1 MEIILT
7 HLSIFLSAL
16 LFSYIISK
24 KTGIP
29 VIPIYIIAG
38 IIISAITHIHE
49 AHIFETL
56 GVIILLFYIGLEFSV
71 AELEKNFKTIL
82 SVGLTD
88 LVLNLIPLF
97 AAAKLIGFDTFTSF
111 ILSVI
116 LYPSSSAIISKLLI
130 DYRKLAN
137 PEVDPVLSILVFEDI
152 AAAILLALIS
162 NLSSSSISPTTL
174 LITTSKILIFILI
187 SFAIIKNTNKFIDK
201 AFHDLGTSSEFT
213 VLFVGTLIFVII
225 ETTLGFGLS
234 ESIGAFL
241 AGTLFAESSFKHQVE
256 SVVIPYRDLLGSLF
270 FLSFGLSI
278 DPKIFSLE
286 IIPLLT
292 LLLIL
297 SFATK
302 ILTGI
307 AAAKLYGLK
316 LKRGV
321 SAGIML
327 LPRGEFSI
335 LVAASSPKLLP
346 LTALYVLTSSI
357 VGSITLKESDKLLSV
372 IFRKKKKRKSKLT
385 KSQLLGD

>member
-292 LLLIL
+292 FLLIL

>member
-1 MEIILT
+1 MEAILT
-7 HLSIFLSAL
+7 HLTIFLTAL
-16 LFSYIISK
+16 LFSYILSK

-29 VIPIYIIAG
+29 VIPIYIVAG
-38 IIISAITHIHE
+38 ILISTIAHIHE

-56 GVIILLFYIGLEFSV
+56 GVILLLFYIGLEFSV
-71 AELEKNFKTIL
+71 AELEKNLKNIL
-82 SVGLTD
+82 SVGVTD
-88 LVLNLIPLF
+88 LVLNVTPLF
-97 AAAKLIGFDTFTSF
+97 VVAKLLGFDNFTSF
-111 ILSVI
+111 VLSII

-152 AAAILLALIS
+152 AAAIFLALIS
-162 NLSSSSISPTTL
+162 NLSSTNSSPTASL
-174 LITTSKILIFILI
+174 AITFKIFLFIFIA
-187 SFAIIKNTNKFIDK
+187 FIIVKNTNKLIDI
-201 AFHDLGTSSEFT
+201 AFHRLGTSSEFV
-213 VLFVGTLIFVII
+213 VLLTGSLMFLII
-225 ETTLGFGLS
+225 EATLGFGLS

-278 DPKIFSLE
+278 DPKIFSVE

-335 LVAASSPKLLP
+335 LVAASTPKLLP

-357 VGSITLKESDKLLSV
+357 IGSITLKESDKLLSV

-385 KSQLLGD
+385 RSQLLGE

>member
-1 MEIILT
+1 MEAILT
-7 HLSIFLSAL
+7 HLTIFLTAL
-16 LFSYIISK
+16 LFSYILSK

-29 VIPIYIIAG
+29 VIPIYIVAG
-38 IIISAITHIHE
+38 ILISTIAHIHE

-56 GVIILLFYIGLEFSV
+56 GVILLLFYIGLEFSV
-71 AELEKNFKTIL
+71 AELEKNLKNIL
-82 SVGLTD
+82 SVGVTD
-88 LVLNLIPLF
+88 LVLNVTPLF
-97 AAAKLIGFDTFTSF
+97 VVAKLLGFDNFTSF
-111 ILSVI
+111 VLSII

-152 AAAILLALIS
+152 AAAIFLALIS
-162 NLSSSSISPTTL
+162 NLSSTNSSPTASLT
-174 LITTSKILIFILI
+174 ITFKIFLFIFIA
-187 SFAIIKNTNKFIDK
+187 FIIVKNTNKLIDI
-201 AFHDLGTSSEFT
+201 AFHRLGTSSEFV
-213 VLFVGTLIFVII
+213 VLLTGSLMFLII
-225 ETTLGFGLS
+225 EATLGFGLS

-278 DPKIFSLE
+278 DPKIFSVE

-335 LVAASSPKLLP
+335 LVAASTPKLLP

-357 VGSITLKESDKLLSV
+357 IGSITLKESDKLLSV

-385 KSQLLGD
+385 RSQLLGE